1 MEQQTVLENVC
12 RRTLEDLDAIQSLR
26 DEGTEIE
33 QRYHYVSYE
42 DLATDTLS
50 TVMAVHKF
58 MGVEYV
64 DSFERI
70 KEDMSWKA
78 GDSPPA
84 FGSIRA
90 LSNANFIKRA
100 IDVHFPENGAGIG
113 EGGTKTSYST
123 SRAQVVC
130 GECDERVTSETNAI
144 DACRSVVSRLGLR
157 CCS

>member
-50 TVMAVHKF
+50 TVLAVHKF

-70 KEDMSWKA
+70 KE
-78 GDSPPA
+78 
-84 FGSIRA
+84 
-90 LSNANFIKRA
+90 
-100 IDVHFPENGAGIG
+100 
-113 EGGTKTSYST
+113 
-123 SRAQVVC
+123 
-130 GECDERVTSETNAI
+130 ER
-144 DACRSVVSRLGLR
+144 
-157 CCS
+157 